1 MADQAIHEMISA
13 FAAGCMD
20 EENYKQFKNYIR
32 SGGEL
37 PEGELGELQNVI
49 SLVPAILDLEQP
61 QTELKERVAKKL
73 ISLQD
78 EIKKRIKEKKEKST
92 KEFTG
97 IIEEEKP
104 PVKTETPPDPFAT
117 DLHRQRFTQVE
128 PRKTAATPGE
138 SKAKR
143 TSAARETVKPKP
155 QPLGFQTQTQTQF
168 AKPSQL
174 QPGTQPINSKLLMG
188 MWIGLGS
195 LFVVLIIFIIYFFKA
210 TGDIEVQNES
220 LTSINNELRN
230 QLNVSNKFMTDYSD
244 FINFF
249 NYKDVKVVNLSGSEL
264 SPASSGKLFISF
276 EAREGLLRLNDLPS
290 LSQEE
295 AYQLW
300 LVSRGQSY
308 SLGLF
313 IPKPGDKYIKIDNIP
328 YVPENDVDLVR
339 ITNENK
345 SGADLPQGSTYLYGV
360 FPGSNPQQ
368 QRRR

>member
-20 EENYKQFKNYIR
+20 EENYSQFKKYIK
-32 SGGEL
+32 SGGDL

-61 QTELKERVAKKL
+61 APEIKEKVAKKL

-78 EIKKRIKEKKEKST
+78 EIKKRIKERKEKPT
-92 KEFTG
+92 QEFTG
-97 IIEEEKP
+97 IKEKKP
-104 PVKTETPPDPFAT
+104 TVEKTAVKNDPFAT
-117 DLHRQRFTQVE
+117 ELHNQRFTQVE
-128 PRKTAATPGE
+128 PRRTSTSADE

-143 TSAARETVKPKP
+143 TDEARETLKAKPK
-155 QPLGFQTQTQTQF
+155 PLGFQTQTQIPKTQ
-168 AKPSQL
+168 PLST
-174 QPGTQPINSKLLMG
+174 GTQAINSKLLTG
-188 MWIGLGS
+188 MYIGMGS
-195 LFVVLIIFIIYFFKA
+195 LIIILIVFIFYFFKA
-210 TGDIEVQNES
+210 TGDLETKVET
-220 LTSINNELRN
+220 LTTQDNELRN
-230 QLNVSNKFMTDYSD
+230 QLTVANKFITDYSD
-244 FINFF
+244 FVNFF
-249 NYKDVKVVNLSGSEL
+249 NYQDVKVVNLSGTEL

-290 LSQEE
+290 LSPEQ

-313 IPKPGDKYIKIDNIP
+313 IPKPGDKYIKIQSIP

-339 ITNENK
+339 ITNESK
-345 SGADLPQGSTYLYGV
+345 AGADLPQGNTFLYGV